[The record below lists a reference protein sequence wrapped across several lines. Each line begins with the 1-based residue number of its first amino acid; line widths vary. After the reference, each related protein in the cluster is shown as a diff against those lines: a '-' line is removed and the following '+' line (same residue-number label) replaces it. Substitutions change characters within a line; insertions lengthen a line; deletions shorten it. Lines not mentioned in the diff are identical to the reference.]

1 MDYFNREEKG
11 LLRIWVGEV
20 VDRGASICGGGVAVL
35 QADYARCARLDAR
48 PHEKTF
54 QAWAE

>member
-1 MDYFNREEKG
+1 MDDFNWEEKG
-11 LLRIWVGEV
+11 LPRIWAGEV
-20 VDRGASICGGGVAVL
+20 VDEGAVICGGGVAVL

-54 QAWAE
+54 QAWAK